1 MFKNKLLLI
10 LFCTGFLGFSQVK
23 KESDTIYIYE
33 EVIVYDTIYIEK
45 PLARLQL
52 EKVIVSPAKRGIKP
66 FLTVIQNNKKIV
78 IPVDALIIE
87 RRRKTVPNSWKFAA
101 KITTGFNSN
110 SLFEDFG
117 TQMQMSYGLGLFVN
131 KTLFHPNFSLG
142 IGIETSLLSS
152 SLNSNASNSDS
163 FLNGYY
169 FTENGSPKLFEGFN
183 NKGFQVQIPIQFY
196 WKIKKFTPSIG
207 VFGNKTT
214 YEATFTESSGNL
226 PLQFDRRQKFN
237 AQTFYFGYLFQL
249 EYAVFKNWSVGINYS
264 YSEAK
269 NLTFKSDNE
278 SFAVDKKIKQ
288 NAFGVGI
295 FYGF

>member
-1 MFKNKLLLI
+1 M
-10 LFCTGFLGFSQVK
+10 CSGFLGFSQVK
-23 KESDTIYIYE
+23 KETDTIYIYE

-45 PLARLQL
+45 PLSRLKL

-78 IPVDALIIE
+78 LPIDSLIIE
-87 RRRKTVPNSWKFAA
+87 QRRKTFSNNWQFGA
-101 KITTGFNSN
+101 KIVTGYNSN

-117 TQMQMSYGLGLFVN
+117 TQMQMSYGLGLFVK
-131 KTLFHPNFSLG
+131 KTLFHPDFSLG
-142 IGIETSLLSS
+142 IGIETSLLTS
-152 SLNSNASNSDS
+152 SLRSNASNSDS
-163 FLNGYY
+163 FFNGFY

-196 WKIKKFTPSIG
+196 WKIKKFTPSMG
-207 VFGNKTT
+207 VFGNLTN
-214 YEATFTESSGNL
+214 YEATFIESSGNL
-226 PLQFDRRQKFN
+226 PLQLDSKNKFN

-249 EYAVFKNWSVGINYS
+249 EYTVFKNWSIGINYS

-269 NLTFKSDNE
+269 NLIFKSDNE

-288 NAFGVGI
+288 NTFGVGVL
-295 FYGF
+295 YGF

>member
-1 MFKNKLLLI
+1 MFKNKLLFL
-10 LFCTGFLGFSQVK
+10 LMCSGFLGFSQVT

-45 PLARLQL
+45 PLSRLQL

-87 RRRKTVPNSWKFAA
+87 SRRKSFPNNWQFGA

-110 SLFEDFG
+110 SLFEEFG
-117 TQMQMSYGLGLFVN
+117 TQVQMSYGLGLYVK
-131 KTLFHPNFSLG
+131 KTLFHPDFSMG
-142 IGIETSLLSS
+142 IGIETNLLTS
-152 SLNSNASNSDS
+152 SLNGNASNSDS

-169 FTENGSPKLFEGFN
+169 FTENDSPKLFEGFN

-196 WKIKKFTPSIG
+196 WKIEKFTPSVGI
-207 VFGNKTT
+207 FGNKTT
-214 YEATFTESSGNL
+214 YEATFIESSGDL
-226 PLQFDRRQKFN
+226 PLQLDSKQKFN

-249 EYAVFKNWSVGINYS
+249 KYTVFKNWSVGINYS

-269 NLTFKSDNE
+269 NLIFKSNNE

-288 NAFGVGI
+288 NAVGVGV